1 MNVRDV
7 ENLKEKRMNGSLWM
21 LRKMKNTPGKQSHFI
36 EGQTNDKGSIDGD
49 RFQQVAFRQAYAG
62 RIYDVEF
69 AGKDPIRKWFF
80 GTLTLTSSRSEGKET
95 HKISCQSRDQ
105 SRVKVGGELAR
116 ATTSLSPS
124 RSGLDLEAEGAT
136 LSTPEGDLP

>member
-1 MNVRDV
+1 MNVRDI

-49 RFQQVAFRQAYAG
+49 RFQQVAFRLGAYAG

-69 AGKDPIRKWFF
+69 AGKM
-80 GTLTLTSSRSEGKET
+80 
-95 HKISCQSRDQ
+95 QS
-105 SRVKVGGELAR
+105 G
-116 ATTSLSPS
+116 
-124 RSGLDLEAEGAT
+124 SGFLEH
-136 LSTPEGDLP
+136 

>member
-1 MNVRDV
+1 MGLNHPTLEVVFPGRMMNVRDI

-49 RFQQVAFRQAYAG
+49 RFQQVAFRLGAYAG

-69 AGKDPIRKWFF
+69 AGKM
-80 GTLTLTSSRSEGKET
+80 
-95 HKISCQSRDQ
+95 QS
-105 SRVKVGGELAR
+105 G
-116 ATTSLSPS
+116 
-124 RSGLDLEAEGAT
+124 SGFLEH
-136 LSTPEGDLP
+136 